1 MGKNSL
7 PLQRRTRPRW
17 GLAVFLLTVGLTY
30 WLASAYFVH
39 ASPFLSRRSQRQDQH
54 SKPHR
59 QPLPV
64 ILPKSDDRPYRFY
77 DAGHSYH
84 DMNFTCPVEWEWTTD
99 REAADVIWYD
109 ILGGY
114 PSSAE
119 DVARA
124 RPRPD
129 QLLAFYSLESGV
141 HYNIVY
147 NTKKIGFNFS
157 VDYRIWPGHPEG
169 LPDIPAVYLLNPT
182 MPTFSIDFRRPPP
195 LPKRKDAYVAAFISN
210 CNAANNR
217 MQVLKELM
225 DLIPV
230 HSYGACFHNADEPAN
245 DSGQRASMIGNSP
258 ALQLGG
264 EYHFVFAPEN
274 ANEVGYVTEKVYKAL
289 AMGSVPIYLGAP
301 DVGRYIPHP
310 SAIVNVGDFKTTAD
324 LADHLKSLVEDEEA
338 YLKKY
343 EWKKREFSP
352 DFQRVLRLATRTVH
366 CRLAM
371 KLAGLDFE
379 EDQQNLKIFSLSS

>member
-1 MGKNSL
+1 MGKQL
-7 PLQRRTRPRW
+7 LLHQRRWLRW
-17 GLAVFLLTVGLTY
+17 WLAIFLVTVGLTY

-39 ASPFLSRRSQRQDQH
+39 ASPSFSRPSHRKEQH
-54 SKPHR
+54 AKPHH

-64 ILPKSDDRPYRFY
+64 ILTKSNDRPYRFY
-77 DAGHSYH
+77 DMGHVYH

-109 ILGGY
+109 VLGGY
-114 PSSAE
+114 PRSAQ
-119 DVARA
+119 DVAEARA
-124 RPRPD
+124 RPD

-141 HYNIVY
+141 HYDIVY
-147 NTKKIGFNFS
+147 NAKKIGFNFS

-182 MPTFSIDFRRPPP
+182 MPTFTIDFRRPPS

-210 CNAANNR
+210 CNPANNR
-217 MQVLKELM
+217 IQLLQELM

-230 HSYGACFHNADEPAN
+230 HSYGACLHNAEEPKKDRN
-245 DSGQRASMIGNSP
+245 GNHASMVNSP

-264 EYHFVFAPEN
+264 EYYFVFAPEN
-274 ANEVGYVTEKVYKAL
+274 ANEVGYVTEKIYKAL

-301 DVGRYIPHP
+301 DIGRYIPHP
-310 SAIVNVGDFKTTAD
+310 SAIINAGDFETTAD
-324 LADHLKSLVEDEEA
+324 LADHLKSLIADEEA
-338 YLKKY
+338 YMKKY
-343 EWKKREFSP
+343 EWKKWEFSQ

-379 EDQQNLKIFSLSS
+379 EDQQKLKIFSLT